1 MEVSS
6 SSVRIGHPLTYAVI
20 RKLTEFYLRL
30 KGGLRIVGAENL
42 PTTGGIILAPNHV
55 SYLDP
60 PAISIGLK
68 RRMASMAK
76 AELWKNK
83 FFGKIMDGVAAF
95 PVHRGA
101 SDREAIRTGLKRLE
115 DGHPLLLFPE
125 GTRGDGVTLGKF
137 NSGAA
142 LFARRSGAPVVPIA
156 VHGTESIMP
165 REGKGKRAK
174 TTLVYGK
181 PFLWSEESSDDK
193 FNERLQREIIAL
205 AAANGWTIKPPESG
219 SEAPSE

>member
-115 DGHPLLLFPE
+115 DGHPLLLVPDTSALLPTRRAGASVTVPPFFTLDLLGQLAQPGRFGRAQATCYA
-125 GTRGDGVTLGKF
+125 GT
-137 NSGAA
+137 
-142 LFARRSGAPVVPIA
+142 ARPPQT
-156 VHGTESIMP
+156 VHS
-165 REGKGKRAK
+165 
-174 TTLVYGK
+174 
-181 PFLWSEESSDDK
+181 
-193 FNERLQREIIAL
+193 
-205 AAANGWTIKPPESG
+205 
-219 SEAPSE
+219 